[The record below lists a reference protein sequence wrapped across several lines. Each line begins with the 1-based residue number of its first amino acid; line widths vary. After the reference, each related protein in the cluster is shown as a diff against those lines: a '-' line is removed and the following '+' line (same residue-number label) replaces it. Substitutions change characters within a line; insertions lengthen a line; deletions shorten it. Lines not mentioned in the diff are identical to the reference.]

1 MKKYMKSVMKNL
13 VAVAGSESRTAEM
26 LRNNTYAVMNVSPRF
41 F

>member
-13 VAVAGSESRTAEM
+13 VAVAGSENKSGEM
-26 LRNNTYAVMNVSPRF
+26 LKNNSYAVLNVSPRF